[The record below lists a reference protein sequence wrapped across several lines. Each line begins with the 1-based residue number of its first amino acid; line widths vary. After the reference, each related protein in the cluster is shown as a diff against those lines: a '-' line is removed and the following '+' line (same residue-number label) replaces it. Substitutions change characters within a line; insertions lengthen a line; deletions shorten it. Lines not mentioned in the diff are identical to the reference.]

1 MAPKSGWNIGLILAC
16 WVGLADG
23 MPYSDGATAPDPA
36 HNSRNAI
43 DWAGTYEGVTP
54 CADCPG
60 IRMRLSL
67 ERDGRFALNT
77 QYLDRQVAPQT
88 VRGPFTWN
96 AAGDTV
102 TLEGDGG
109 GRRFR
114 VGEGR
119 LLLLDRDGGVPSW
132 SAPNRVLTQQP
143 VADVGT
149 ATSKPPQG
157 NADASLGHALRD
169 HHWTLL
175 TATDANGKPLDELL
189 VPGHPFV
196 MRLDGER
203 IDIQGGCN
211 QLSGN
216 WRLNPPIELTV
227 GRLASTMKACEG
239 PLMAADKAMS
249 VLLAQPLQARVEP
262 GEPPML
268 RLLSPGRQTL
278 SFVGQRTPQSL
289 YGAPT
294 RIFLEVAPQ
303 RVACTPTPMPPTA
316 CLQVR
321 ERQFDDKGLR
331 VGEPGPWQA
340 FYGEIEGYTHQPGVS
355 NVLRINRF
363 RRPQPP
369 ADASAYVYV
378 LDLVVESKIVDQK

>member
-1 MAPKSGWNIGLILAC
+1 MAHKLSWGSGLILAC
-16 WVGLADG
+16 WASLAG
-23 MPYSDGATAPDPA
+23 CMPYSGGAAVPDPA
-36 HNSRNAI
+36 HNSRNAL

-67 ERDGRFALNT
+67 QDDGRFALST

-88 VRGPFTWN
+88 VLGPFSWN

-109 GRRFR
+109 GRQFR

-119 LLLLDRDGGVPSW
+119 LLVLDRDGGAPSW
-132 SAPNRVLTQQP
+132 GAPNRVLTRQP
-143 VADVGT
+143 AADSS
-149 ATSKPPQG
+149 TSAPKPPQG
-157 NADASLGHALRD
+157 KADASLVHALQD
-169 HHWTLL
+169 HRWTLQ
-175 TATDANGKPLDELL
+175 TATDAEGRPLDALL

-196 MRLDGER
+196 IHLAGER
-203 IDIQGGCN
+203 IGVEGGCN
-211 QLSGN
+211 QLSGS
-216 WRLNPPIELTV
+216 WRLNPPNQLQV
-227 GRLASTMKACEG
+227 GLLASTMKACEA

-249 VLLAQPLQARVEP
+249 LLLAQPLQANIEP
-262 GEPPML
+262 GQAPTL
-268 RLLSPGRQTL
+268 RLLSSERQTL

-294 RIFLEVAPQ
+294 RIFLEVAAQ
-303 RVACTPTPMPPTA
+303 RVACTPTPMPPTT

-321 ERQFDDKGLR
+321 ERRFDDQGLS
-331 VGEPGPWQA
+331 VGEPGPWQT

-363 RRPQPP
+363 TRPQPP

-378 LDLVVESKIVDQK
+378 LDLVVESRIVDKE